1 MNNLIDRLIAEGAIF
16 TDSARELLEKEL
28 TPCPMHANQIGRALC
43 EAHNDRN
50 NLQTKLDT
58 PQKEKAAWTP
68 QQLWVGGEGGDV

>member
-43 EAHNDRN
+43 KAHNDRN
-50 NLQTKLDT
+50 NLQQELEIL
-58 PQKEKAAWTP
+58 QKDKAT
-68 QQLWVGGEGGDV
+68 